1 MLIPV
6 HVGVQGTAEATTDE
20 LFDLLICRN
29 EDLEHEKMA
38 LLSENDALVA
48 ENVDLRKELAE
59 QARQL
64 ATMRAA

>member
-6 HVGVQGTAEATTDE
+6 HVGVQGTAEAATDE

-48 ENVDLRKELAE
+48 ENIQLRQELADKHRE
-59 QARQL
+59 VA
-64 ATMRAA
+64 

>member
-6 HVGVQGTAEATTDE
+6 HNGTLGSVAAITDD

-38 LLSENDALVA
+38 LLSENDGLVA
-48 ENVDLRKELAE
+48 ENIQLRQELAAKHRE
-59 QARQL
+59 VA
-64 ATMRAA
+64 

>member
-6 HVGVQGTAEATTDE
+6 HVGTLSNVAAMTDD